1 MDPSYNKSIEQ
12 IDTELKYF
20 PKFLIHKCKQRFTR
34 IRQVLIKKKKMKL
47 EGDEEYKIV
56 SRKAEKREKSRLIK
70 AEKSAVIENHIAQ
83 ELLKNLKNGKYEGI
97 YNFDKNAFRKILEK
111 ENAESDKEE
120 DFNEEDYDK
129 GYIESFSEDELNEN
143 ESEEFSDENINIYNN
158 KNNEEDDF
166 DDIFNNNKKDNVS
179 KDKKTGKKR
188 KRGKTNLEYEREYE
202 NNSKEENIN
211 VNDD

>member
-47 EGDEEYKIV
+47 EGDEEYQIV

-83 ELLKNLKNGKYEGI
+83 ELLNNLKNGKYEGI

-120 DFNEEDYDK
+120 DFNENDYDK
-129 GYIESFSEDELNEN
+129 GYIESFSDDDNNEN
-143 ESEEFSDENINIYNN
+143 EENESYE
-158 KNNEEDDF
+158 NNESNNLDDDDF
-166 DDIFNNNKKDNVS
+166 DDIFNNNKDNV
-179 KDKKTGKKR
+179 KNKEKKVGKKR
-188 KRGKTNLEYEREYE
+188 KRDKRNLEYEREYE
-202 NNSKEENIN
+202 NVKSN
-211 VNDD
+211 VNVNESD

>member
-120 DFNEEDYDK
+120 DFNENDYDK
-129 GYIESFSEDELNEN
+129 GYIESFSDDDNNEN
-143 ESEEFSDENINIYNN
+143 EENESYE
-158 KNNEEDDF
+158 NNESNNLDDDNF
-166 DDIFNNNKKDNVS
+166 DDIFNNNKDNV
-179 KDKKTGKKR
+179 KNKEKKVGKKR
-188 KRGKTNLEYEREYE
+188 KRDKRNLEYEREYE
-202 NNSKEENIN
+202 NVKSN
-211 VNDD
+211 VNVNESD

>member
-83 ELLKNLKNGKYEGI
+83 ELLKISSKSSSSKL
-97 YNFDKNAFRKILEK
+97 LL
-111 ENAESDKEE
+111 SL
-120 DFNEEDYDK
+120 
-129 GYIESFSEDELNEN
+129 FS
-143 ESEEFSDENINIYNN
+143 
-158 KNNEEDDF
+158 
-166 DDIFNNNKKDNVS
+166 
-179 KDKKTGKKR
+179 
-188 KRGKTNLEYEREYE
+188 
-202 NNSKEENIN
+202 
-211 VNDD
+211 

>member
-120 DFNEEDYDK
+120 DFNENDYDK
-129 GYIESFSEDELNEN
+129 GYIESFSDDDNNEN
-143 ESEEFSDENINIYNN
+143 EENESYE
-158 KNNEEDDF
+158 NNESNNLDDDDF
-166 DDIFNNNKKDNVS
+166 DDIFNNNKDNV
-179 KDKKTGKKR
+179 KNKEKKVGKKR
-188 KRGKTNLEYEREYE
+188 KRDKRNLEYEREYE
-202 NNSKEENIN
+202 NVKSN
-211 VNDD
+211 VNANESD

>member
-120 DFNEEDYDK
+120 DFNENDYDK
-129 GYIESFSEDELNEN
+129 GYIESFSNDDNNEN
-143 ESEEFSDENINIYNN
+143 EENESYE
-158 KNNEEDDF
+158 NNESNNLDDDDF
-166 DDIFNNNKKDNVS
+166 DDIFNNNKDNV
-179 KDKKTGKKR
+179 KNKEKKVGKKR
-188 KRGKTNLEYEREYE
+188 KRDKRNLEYEREYE
-202 NNSKEENIN
+202 NVKSN
-211 VNDD
+211 VNVNESD

>member
-1 MDPSYNKSIEQ
+1 
-12 IDTELKYF
+12 
-20 PKFLIHKCKQRFTR
+20 
-34 IRQVLIKKKKMKL
+34 MKL

-120 DFNEEDYDK
+120 DFNENDYDK
-129 GYIESFSEDELNEN
+129 GYIESFSDDDNNEN
-143 ESEEFSDENINIYNN
+143 EENESYE
-158 KNNEEDDF
+158 NNESNNLDDDDF
-166 DDIFNNNKKDNVS
+166 DDIFNNNKDNV
-179 KDKKTGKKR
+179 KNKEKKVGKKR
-188 KRGKTNLEYEREYE
+188 KRDKRNLEYEREYE
-202 NNSKEENIN
+202 NVKSN
-211 VNDD
+211 VNVNESD

>member
-120 DFNEEDYDK
+120 DFNENDYDK
-129 GYIESFSEDELNEN
+129 GYIESFSDDDNNEN
-143 ESEEFSDENINIYNN
+143 EENESYE
-158 KNNEEDDF
+158 NNESNNLDDDDF
-166 DDIFNNNKKDNVS
+166 DDIFNNNKDNV
-179 KDKKTGKKR
+179 KNKEKKVGKKR
-188 KRGKTNLEYEREYE
+188 KRDKRNLEYEREYE
-202 NNSKEENIN
+202 NVKSN
-211 VNDD
+211 VNVNESD

>member
-47 EGDEEYKIV
+47 EGDEEYQIV

-70 AEKSAVIENHIAQ
+70 AEKSAVIENHIAE

-120 DFNEEDYDK
+120 DFNENDYDK
-129 GYIESFSEDELNEN
+129 GYIESFSDDDDDNEN
-143 ESEEFSDENINIYNN
+143 EENESSEKNESNN
-158 KNNEEDDF
+158 FDDDDF
-166 DDIFNNNKKDNVS
+166 DDIFNSNKEYNKN
-179 KDKKTGKKR
+179 KGKKVGKKR
-188 KRGKTNLEYEREYE
+188 KRDKRNLEYEREYE
-202 NNSKEENIN
+202 NVKSN
-211 VNDD
+211 VNVNESD

>member
-1 MDPSYNKSIEQ
+1 LDPSYNKSIEQ

-120 DFNEEDYDK
+120 DFNENDYDK
-129 GYIESFSEDELNEN
+129 GYIESFSDDDNNDNEEN
-143 ESEEFSDENINIYNN
+143 ESYE
-158 KNNEEDDF
+158 NNESNNLDDDDF
-166 DDIFNNNKKDNVS
+166 DDIFNNNKDNV
-179 KDKKTGKKR
+179 KNKEKKVGKKR
-188 KRGKTNLEYEREYE
+188 KRDKRNLEYEREYE
-202 NNSKEENIN
+202 NVKSN
-211 VNDD
+211 VNVNESD

>member
-120 DFNEEDYDK
+120 DFNENDYDK
-129 GYIESFSEDELNEN
+129 GYIESFSDDDDDNEN
-143 ESEEFSDENINIYNN
+143 EENESSEKNESNN
-158 KNNEEDDF
+158 FDDDDF
-166 DDIFNNNKKDNVS
+166 DDIFNSNKEYNKN
-179 KDKKTGKKR
+179 KGKKVGKKR
-188 KRGKTNLEYEREYE
+188 KRDKRNLEYEREYE
-202 NNSKEENIN
+202 NVKSN
-211 VNDD
+211 VNVNESD